1 MPPTQPAAARHTEKP
16 ATADNSIGALER
28 PRPAGVN
35 APAFGSD
42 VVAETL
48 HALQI
53 PYIAVTPGA
62 SYRGLHDSIV
72 NYLGNAMPQMLL
84 CVHEEAAVAIAHGYA
99 KVTGKAMAAAVH
111 SNVGLQHATMAVFNA
126 WCDRMPVLVL
136 GATGPVDAAKRRPW
150 IDWIHTARD
159 QGALVREYTKWD
171 DQPASPAA
179 AREAL
184 MRGTWIAETAPQG
197 PVYINLDAEMQ
208 EAKLAEQLPPLDAA
222 RYMPPIATAA
232 PADLIEQAAAMLKSA
247 KQVVMLAGRASR
259 SEAAWNARVALAEA
273 LNASVVTDLKIGAS
287 FPTDHPLHAGAP
299 RDVTPDSVSAIRDA
313 DVILSLDWV
322 DLAGALRALG
332 PSPAAKIIQ
341 VSLDHRI
348 HNGWSMDY
356 QALPPVDLF
365 LSADPDLVV
374 PELVKVIGKE
384 GGVRSKPRIAPP
396 PRSGAAAHEPE
407 GFTNESIAYALR
419 KVLRERPV
427 TLTHLPISWEDRWWT
442 FRHPL
447 DFLGSDG
454 GGGVGGGPG
463 ISVGA
468 ALALKNSGRLPV
480 AVCGDGDYLMGV
492 TAVWTAVHYK
502 IPLLFVIANNRS
514 FYNDELHQERMAR
527 MRARPVENKWIGQRM
542 ADPEIDLAAMGRAQG
557 AAGFGPVDNPADLAA
572 ALAKAVGI
580 VDGGGVAVVDVRVE
594 PGYTANMTAAMTR
607 AKN

>member
-1 MPPTQPAAARHTEKP
+1 MSPSPSASAKSANKSPAADAS
-16 ATADNSIGALER
+16 TAALER

-48 HALQI
+48 RALDI

-72 NYLGNAMPQMLL
+72 NYLGNATPQMLL

-99 KVTGKAMAAAVH
+99 KVTGTALAAAVH
-111 SNVGLQHATMAVFNA
+111 SNVGLQHATMAMFNA

-136 GATGPVDAAKRRPW
+136 GATGPVDAVKRRPW

-171 DQPASPAA
+171 DQPASPGA

-184 MRGTWIAETAPQG
+184 LRGTWIANTAPQG

-208 EAKLAEQLPPLDAA
+208 EAKLAEPLPAIDAA

-232 PADLIEQAAAMLKSA
+232 TTESLREAAALLKSA
-247 KQVVMLAGRASR
+247 KEVVILAGRASR
-259 SEAAWNARVALAEA
+259 REAPWQARIALAEA

-299 RDVTPDSVSAIRDA
+299 RDVTLETVPALRNS

-322 DLAGALRALG
+322 DLAGALRGLG
-332 PSPAAKIIQ
+332 LAPSAKIIQ

-348 HNGWSMDY
+348 HNGWSMDH

-374 PELVKVIGKE
+374 PELVREIGGGRPRVAKE
-384 GGVRSKPRIAPP
+384 RPAPAPDREP
-396 PRSGAAAHEPE
+396 P
-407 GFTNESIAYALR
+407 GFTNEHIARALR
-419 KVLRERPV
+419 KVLGDRP
-427 TLTHLPISWEDRWWT
+427 TSLTHLPLSWEDRWWT

-480 AVCGDGDYLMGV
+480 AICGDGDYLMGV
-492 TAVWTAVHYK
+492 TAIWTAVHYK
-502 IPLLFVIANNRS
+502 IPVLFVIANNRS

-557 AAGFGPVDNPADLAA
+557 AQGFGPVSDPVKLAA
-572 ALAKAVGI
+572 ALKEAIAV
-580 VDGGGVAVVDVRVE
+580 VDSGGVAVVDVRVE
-594 PGYTANMTAAMTR
+594 PGYNAAMTAAMTR